1 MSRKKVAGAAATAPA
16 TELESGCQPSFP
28 MSILT
33 EQGAVVNP
41 SDVTICGPAD
51 SRTEL
56 SKTPILPTHL
66 LADVKVLLEL
76 KDRNVPNI
84 DIVDTVRTIFPG
96 FDSPLLS
103 KCRNPRTG
111 IMLRPPAVRLLREH
125 FKITEARDSHRK
137 PARKKPKRIQCRLTD
152 AVYRAL
158 QRRISQTGRNV
169 QDYLEGLILK
179 DLEEAGLL

>member
-1 MSRKKVAGAAATAPA
+1 MSTKKVAGAAATAPA

-28 MSILT
+28 
-33 EQGAVVNP
+33 V
-41 SDVTICGPAD
+41 
-51 SRTEL
+51 
-56 SKTPILPTHL
+56 PILPAI
-66 LADVKVLLEL
+66 LADVKVLHDL

-125 FKITEARDSHRK
+125 FKITDAHDNRRK
-137 PARKKPKRIQCRLTD
+137 PVRKKPNRIQCRLTD
-152 AVYRAL
+152 AMYDQL
-158 QRRISQTGRNV
+158 QRRLAQTGQNA
-169 QDYLEGLILK
+169 QDYLEAIILA
-179 DLEEAGLL
+179 DLQGHTGS